1 MVTVYEVVERR
12 LEDVVLDRMA
22 VEPVVVLH
30 GPRAVGKSTLLR
42 RIGERRGRAVL
53 DLDDPETRELVSGGP
68 SFAVA
73 GTGPVLIDEYQ
84 HVPEVLDA
92 IKAELNRDP
101 RPGRFVL
108 TGSTSYTTI
117 PRAAQALTGRAHV
130 MTVWPLSQ
138 GEIGNRR
145 ESLVER
151 LLVDPAMVVDGG
163 PSSTDRLGY
172 AERVLAGGFPIP
184 LRRGGRR
191 ARSGWFSDY
200 LDLVI
205 ERDVLDIRRIRQRDV
220 LPRLFRRL
228 AAQTG
233 QIVNVAH
240 AARAEQ
246 LQPTV
251 ANDYAQLLEAVFLLH
266 RLPAWGTTLGAR
278 VNVMPKIHLMD
289 TGVGGWILGIVPEKL
304 ERRDPSALTEL
315 GHLIET
321 FAVNE
326 ILKQVGWLDDVVR
339 VGHYRTHDGAE
350 VDLVLE
356 ASDGDVVAFEI
367 KSGELVRPGDAAPLA
382 RLRDKLG
389 DRFRGGVILH
399 TGQFARPLGD
409 RLYAAP
415 LERLWS

>member
-1 MVTVYEVVERR
+1 MVVLTDVVARR
-12 LEDVVLDRMA
+12 LEEVVLDRMG
-22 VEPVVVLH
+22 VEPVIVLH
-30 GPRAVGKSTLLR
+30 GPRAVGKSTLLK
-42 RIGERRGRAVL
+42 RIGDRRGRPVI
-53 DLDDPETRELVSGGP
+53 DLDDPETRAFVTGGP
-68 SFAVA
+68 GFAVA
-73 GTGPVLIDEYQ
+73 GAGPVLIDEYQ
-84 HVPEVLDA
+84 HVPDLLDA
-92 IKAELNRDP
+92 IKAELNRDL

-108 TGSTSYTTI
+108 TGSTNYTTI

-130 MTVWPLSQ
+130 VTVWPLSQ
-138 GEIGNRR
+138 GEIEDRR
-145 ESLVER
+145 ESFVEK
-151 LLVDPAMVVDGG
+151 LLVDPSQVLEGP

-184 LRRGGRR
+184 LRRAGRR
-191 ARSGWFSDY
+191 ARAGWFADY

-233 QIVNVAH
+233 QIVNVAS

-246 LQPTV
+246 LLPSA
-251 ANDYAQLLEAVFLLH
+251 ANDYAHLLEAVFLLH

-278 VNVMPKIHLMD
+278 VNVLPKIHLMD
-289 TGVGGWILGIVPEKL
+289 TGIGGWMLDVIPENL
-304 ERRDPSALTEL
+304 QRRDPSALTEL

-326 ILKQVGWLDDVVR
+326 ILKQVAWVDDVVR
-339 VGHYRTHDGAE
+339 AGHYRTHDGDE
-350 VDLVLE
+350 VDLVLQ
-356 ASDGDVVAFEI
+356 SSGGDVVGIEI
-367 KSGELVRPGDAAPLA
+367 KSGELVRPADAGQLG

-389 DRFRGGVILH
+389 DKFRGGIVLH
-399 TGQFARPLGD
+399 TGRFARPLGD

-415 LERLWS
+415 LECLWA